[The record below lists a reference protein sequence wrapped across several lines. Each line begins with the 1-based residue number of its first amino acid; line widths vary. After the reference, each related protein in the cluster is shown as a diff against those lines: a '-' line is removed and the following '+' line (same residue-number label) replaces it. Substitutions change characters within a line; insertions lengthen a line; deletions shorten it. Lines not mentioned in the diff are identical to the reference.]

1 MRDAVSMDTEPA
13 RIIGLL
19 TTLIGT
25 AIPLISMQ
33 LGWTANE
40 AELWQNFLVAAVTVV
55 VIYGGFEVTRGRVFS
70 PKTYRDGV
78 DEALMEEPPE

>member
-1 MRDAVSMDTEPA
+1 MRDISMDTEPA

-70 PKTYRDGV
+70 PATHREDV
-78 DEALMEEPPE
+78 DRALMEQPPE